1 MKLILVPRETP
12 VATPHLEAMAKM
24 SSWGV
29 VILPASP
36 GFYHGP
42 ESIDDLV
49 DFVVSR
55 ILDQMGVEHSIG
67 KRWTG
72 EEVSNE

>member
-1 MKLILVPRETP
+1 
-12 VATPHLEAMAKM
+12 M

-36 GFYHGP
+36 GVYHGP